1 ICFKGRRILIN
12 SIPIVMNYGFFRKN
26 YHRNYRKIRHIRLA
40 MLTSKNEWVFYATRA
55 CVGAGLPYGAAEI
68 IAQAGLYGAVLGGD
82 AAQLLAPALQD
93 FADNKSENAAFHQM
107 LALNDR
113 LLIARNEQLVFDC
126 NAPLLVAC
134 AIALALKAH
143 KNSHKNA
150 PPVTLHWQSDSEEYY
165 VQYESDTVRLS
176 FDMTKYDSQQIVS
189 CALIDVKKRDHS
201 PAIDI
206 SSAMQDLYQNGI
218 AIDDEAWQILV
229 SFYRKTLV
237 PSSEASRASGAGAG
251 KIDND

>member
-1 ICFKGRRILIN
+1 
-12 SIPIVMNYGFFRKN
+12 
-26 YHRNYRKIRHIRLA
+26 
-40 MLTSKNEWVFYATRA
+40 MLTSKNEWHFYATRA

-82 AAQLLAPALQD
+82 AAQLLAPAVED
-93 FADNKSENAAFHQM
+93 FTNNKNENAAFSQM

-113 LLIARNEQLVFDC
+113 LLIAPYEQLSFDC
-126 NAPLLVAC
+126 NAPILVAC

-143 KNSHKNA
+143 QNSHKNA
-150 PPVTLHWQSDSEEYY
+150 PPITLYWQSDSEEYY

-176 FDMTKYDSQQIVS
+176 FDIAKYDSKQIVA
-189 CALIDVKKRDHS
+189 CALIAEKIRDDLRL
-201 PAIDI
+201 IEL

-218 AIDDEAWQILV
+218 AINDDAWQILV

>member
-1 ICFKGRRILIN
+1 
-12 SIPIVMNYGFFRKN
+12 MNYGFFRKN
-26 YHRNYRKIRHIRLA
+26 YHRNYRKIRYIRLA
-40 MLTSKNEWVFYATRA
+40 MLTSKNEWHFYATRA

-82 AAQLLAPALQD
+82 AAQLLVPALQD
-93 FADNKSENAAFHQM
+93 FADNKSENATFHQM

-113 LLIARNEQLVFDC
+113 LLIAPYEQLNFDC
-126 NAPLLVAC
+126 NAPILVAC

-143 KNSHKNA
+143 KKARKNA
-150 PPVTLHWQSDSEEYY
+150 PPVTLHWQTPDKEYY
-165 VQYESDTVRLS
+165 VQYQDGTVRLS
-176 FDMTKYDSQQIVS
+176 FDITKYDSQQTVA
-189 CALIDVKKRDHS
+189 CALIAEKTLDDSLVNNS
-201 PAIDI
+201 QVINLAT
-206 SSAMQDLYQNGI
+206 AMQNLYQNNI